1 MLFQSP
7 DIIQNG
13 SKHTTVPQFECA
25 CRNTTAAQI
34 TQPDSFGEEDRHNPS
49 NCLTE
54 SKKKKK
60 VLNLNCN
67 QTIEKVQDSF

>member
-34 TQPDSFGEEDRHNPS
+34 TQPDSFRGGGQAQLKQLSDR
-49 NCLTE
+49 
-54 SKKKKK
+54 KQKKK